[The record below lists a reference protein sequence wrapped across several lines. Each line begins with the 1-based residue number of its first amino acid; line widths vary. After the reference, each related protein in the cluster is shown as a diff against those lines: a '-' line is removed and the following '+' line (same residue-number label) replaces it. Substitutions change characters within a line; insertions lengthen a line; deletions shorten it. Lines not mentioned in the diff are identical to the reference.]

1 MSIQKKIY
9 EDRVKNN
16 LPERKM
22 TPAEIKRRKKIGDKM
37 PDETFKKRYSSPNP
51 PADSWSDVK
60 WATATKAAMAGESVV
75 YEGKTEARELEI
87 FIDNDQQLYRQQHLS
102 IIKNLMTKRAQGKYD
117 SKLAAKLYM
126 YLVDNGAK
134 KYVKEFGS
142 KGDNWNKMFDKPTRM
157 NVATALVKSFE
168 SEAESGGYDEFIP
181 KKYQKKEAYESDEKN
196 FKPHMMYDPKTGKG
210 YKADTYQDHLRMDK
224 MGYTHEK
231 PELDEATNTR
241 VVVDVNRAGYR
252 KLESQIAGLDG
263 YRESEFDSKKEK
275 ATFHFDAKKHDKSER
290 GKVAGFIKKMKGAE
304 FHHSMT
310 EAESVPLVRTG
321 QGSFTKDTHPKRKD
335 GKVERMY
342 QAKDKAEYA
351 KLIAGADTGRR
362 GNAYSVQG
370 SQNKMTVTVVFDN
383 DKQRK
388 AFEKKMGIKEG
399 LYGSYKKESVDFID
413 TLKNIVEEKR
423 LDESNFDP
431 KDNVFVFPSDREAKQ
446 FEKDIA
452 NAAVATGSRVGNKVE
467 VKISALDRKTHK
479 SVSVYMKKN
488 KGKLQK

>member
-1 MSIQKKIY
+1 MSIQKKLY
-9 EDRVKNN
+9 EDRVKNT

-22 TPAEIKRRKKIGDKM
+22 TPAEIKKRKKIGDKM
-37 PDETFKKRYSSPNP
+37 PDETFKKKYSSPNP
-51 PADSWSDVK
+51 PANSWSDVK
-60 WATATKAAMAGESVV
+60 WATATKSAMAGESVV
-75 YEGKTEARELEI
+75 REGKTEERELEI

-168 SEAESGGYDEFIP
+168 AEAESGAYDNFIP
-181 KKYQKKEAYESDEKN
+181 KKYQKKEAYESVEKN

-210 YKADTYQDHLRMDK
+210 YKADTYQDHVRMDK

-231 PELDEATNTR
+231 PELDEA
-241 VVVDVNRAGYR
+241 
-252 KLESQIAGLDG
+252 K
-263 YRESEFDSKKEK
+263 
-275 ATFHFDAKKHDKSER
+275 
-290 GKVAGFIKKMKGAE
+290 
-304 FHHSMT
+304 
-310 EAESVPLVRTG
+310 SVPLVRTG
-321 QGSFTKDTHPKRKD
+321 QGSYTKDVHPKRKD

-342 QAKDKAEYA
+342 QAKDRAEYQ
-351 KLIAGADTGRR
+351 KLQGAARSFESKRDRKSL
-362 GNAYSVQG
+362 A
-370 SQNKMTVTVVFDN
+370 VTVVFDT
-383 DKQRK
+383 DTERK

-413 TLKNIVEEKR
+413 ALKNLAEEKR

-431 KDNVFVFPSDREAKQ
+431 KVNVFVFPSDREAKQ

-467 VKISALDRKTHK
+467 VEISALDRKTHK
-479 SVSVYMKKN
+479 SVSVHMKKN

>member
-22 TPAEIKRRKKIGDKM
+22 TPAEIKKRKKIGDKM
-37 PDETFKKRYSSPNP
+37 PDETFKKKYSNPNP
-51 PADSWSDVK
+51 PAGSWSDVK

-75 YEGKTEARELEI
+75 REGKTEERELEI

-168 SEAESGGYDEFIP
+168 AEAESGAYDNFIP

-231 PELDEATNTR
+231 PELDEA
-241 VVVDVNRAGYR
+241 
-252 KLESQIAGLDG
+252 
-263 YRESEFDSKKEK
+263 
-275 ATFHFDAKKHDKSER
+275 
-290 GKVAGFIKKMKGAE
+290 
-304 FHHSMT
+304 
-310 EAESVPLVRTG
+310 ESVPLVRTG

-342 QAKDKAEYA
+342 QAKDRAEYQ
-351 KLIAGADTGRR
+351 KLQGAARSFESKRDRK
-362 GNAYSVQG
+362 SL
-370 SQNKMTVTVVFDN
+370 TVTVVFDT
-383 DKQRK
+383 DTERK
-388 AFEKKMGIKEG
+388 AVEKKMGIKEG

-423 LDESNFDP
+423 LDEGYVVRYKPSGDPSGSATDNLVRGAGKKYLKKSEWVTKRQGNNIWKLTFKDEKAYKDFQRIWPGRYTTSESVEVDESNFDP
-431 KDNVFVFPSDREAKQ
+431 KVNVFVFPSDREAKQ

-467 VKISALDRKTHK
+467 VEISALDRKTHK